1 MIKNMYARIHKKL
14 GDSVALRS
22 NDRLLCL
29 EIWRDEGLILSPE
42 QQRKFLRVSAPETIR
57 RTRQKVQEDGYFRPS
72 ERVQTIRKELEYQV
86 KSEVMQDKFVQ
97 SNMFG
102 DVRKFR

>member
-1 MIKNMYARIHKKL
+1 MIKNMYSRIHKKL
-14 GDSVALRS
+14 GDNAILRD

-29 EIWRDEGLILSPE
+29 EIWREEGLILTPE
-42 QQRKFLRVSAPETIR
+42 QQRKYLSVSSPETIR

-86 KSEVMQDKFVQ
+86 KSEVMNDRLVQ
-97 SNMFG
+97 SEMFSG
-102 DVRKFR
+102 RKFPA